1 MKQKDN
7 FWIPYADLMT
17 VLMIV
22 FLFIAVAYM
31 ALIQIQKKKQDK
43 LFTDYEVIKQNLKK
57 ELDSNFYL
65 EKKNW
70 NFQINSDLSIKFTN
84 PEVLFDEGK
93 YEIKPSFK
101 NILDSFIPKYLNI
114 ILQEKYNHKIS
125 EVRIEGHTDTSPIN
139 KTTDNYID
147 NMELSQNRARA
158 VLAYIRSLQY
168 FKNLNAIKQNTLQF
182 WLTANGLSFGRTVD
196 LNDSLTYFT
205 QNKIDKQKS
214 RRVEFKIV
222 TTSEQLIEEV
232 LKELK

>member
-114 ILQEKYNHKIS
+114 ILQEKYNHNIS

-168 FKNLNAIKQNTLQF
+168 FKNLNAI
-182 WLTANGLSFGRTVD
+182 
-196 LNDSLTYFT
+196 
-205 QNKIDKQKS
+205 
-214 RRVEFKIV
+214 
-222 TTSEQLIEEV
+222 
-232 LKELK
+232 